1 MKEADLVR
9 LAHGPA
15 GARRF
20 PRISLAGG
28 AVMIAGLLGDL
39 IEHALIGHAD
49 EATIAGFPLEEHA
62 AHLVVLVGMV
72 LVLAGIVADG
82 VRSSGRFGPQERS
95 NHGDVA
101 HR

>member
-20 PRISLAGG
+20 PRVSLGG
-28 AVMIAGLLGDL
+28 VVVMIVGLFGDL

-82 VRSSGRFGPQERS
+82 VRSSGRSGRQERS
-95 NHGDVA
+95 DLGDVA